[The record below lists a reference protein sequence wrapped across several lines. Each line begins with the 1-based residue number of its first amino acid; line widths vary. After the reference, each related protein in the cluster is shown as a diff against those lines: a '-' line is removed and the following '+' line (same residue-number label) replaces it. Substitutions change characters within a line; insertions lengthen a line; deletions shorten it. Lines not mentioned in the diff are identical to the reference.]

1 MEELIVEGYLFQS
14 KEDAALARGDAQKI
28 ELLQNRLDYSKS
40 EEVLSVYRKA
50 IEQHIFTTPVGMD
63 FLKEM
68 RGRLEEMEGITEEIP
83 PVPAGRILNAPVA
96 VSEQIKSGRPAKKN
110 FDRQK
115 YITAVLACVILGIG
129 MIAMILISCNSRNPN
144 ILNYKRNLENQ
155 YSSWEQELRE
165 REDTV
170 RQKELEL
177 RLNPEKE

>member
-14 KEDAALARGDAQKI
+14 KEDAALARGDVQKT
-28 ELLQNRLDYSKS
+28 ELLRNRLDYSKP
-40 EEVLSVYRKA
+40 EEVLGVYRKA
-50 IEQHIFTTPVGMD
+50 IEQHIFATPIGTD

-68 RGRLEEMEGITEEIP
+68 RSKLEAMDTITEEIP
-83 PVPAGRILNAPVA
+83 PVPAGKILNAPVA
-96 VSEQIKSGRPAKKN
+96 VSERMRSGRPVKKN

-129 MIAMILISCNSRNPN
+129 MIAMLLISCNSKNPN

-155 YSSWEQELRE
+155 YSSWEQELQE
-165 REDTV
+165 REDAV